1 VALEALRGQPRAAA
15 LLGRALETGRV
26 AHAWAFVGP
35 PGSGRTTAA
44 LDFAAALLCQA
55 SGAGSHLDQA
65 THEATR
71 ASGPRSNEPT
81 RASVPRSNYSGDRE
95 PASDRG
101 WPDQGTTRP
110 LTRCNRCQACRLAAG
125 GRHPDLHVLAPTPPE
140 ANPKG
145 ARAIRI
151 GAVREMERQGALR
164 PALGGRRVFVVDDAD
179 RMTGEAPEAILKFLE
194 EPPPGTVVI
203 LILSRARAVP
213 ATVISRC
220 QLVRFAPG
228 AGADRAVETAAELA
242 ALVDA
247 VRRQGAAE
255 MFRRTER
262 VDRDRVEALVDGAWL
277 YARDRLRAGEPV
289 EEIRNLLELCRRAR
303 LALLHN
309 VSPRLTLEVVLS
321 RLAFPAA

>member
-1 VALEALRGQPRAAA
+1 MALEALRGQPRAAA

-44 LDFAAALLCQA
+44 LDFAAALLCEQNGT
-55 SGAGSHLDQA
+55 GALLGQA
-65 THEATR
+65 THEATQAGGPRSNNPTR
-71 ASGPRSNEPT
+71 ASGPRSNC
-81 RASVPRSNYSGDRE
+81 SGDRE
-95 PASDRG
+95 PASRRG
-101 WPDQGTTRP
+101 WPDPDPGRLRTP
-110 LTRCNRCQACRLAAG
+110 CACQACRLAAG